1 MLNLSPQGVLFLRL
15 VKIIYEKIE
24 KKWLVRTYVLYTSKK
39 RVKNGLHLRVT
50 YKRCHKTLITQKVTV
65 YILICM
71 ERGRKS
77 NPQICY
83 SFFAYI
89 NSKNVI

>member
-1 MLNLSPQGVLFLRL
+1 M
-15 VKIIYEKIE
+15 
-24 KKWLVRTYVLYTSKK
+24 RTYVLYTSKK
-39 RVKNGLHLRVT
+39 KGE
-50 YKRCHKTLITQKVTV
+50 KRAAFESNVQTLSQNLNNSKTFLVTV